1 MVKHLA
7 ALFFL
12 LCFLLSGCFFAP
24 IELDYAPPASYA
36 DPNYEEMEIYQYL
49 SQAITGNSSLD
60 EMLEMAK
67 DYLNGRELTDLERQK
82 FHIEE

>member
-24 IELDYAPPASYA
+24 VELDYAPASYA

-60 EMLEMAK
+60 EMLDVFAEMSEIPVLMAA
-67 DYLNGRELTDLERQK
+67 LARRNIGVL
-82 FHIEE
+82 